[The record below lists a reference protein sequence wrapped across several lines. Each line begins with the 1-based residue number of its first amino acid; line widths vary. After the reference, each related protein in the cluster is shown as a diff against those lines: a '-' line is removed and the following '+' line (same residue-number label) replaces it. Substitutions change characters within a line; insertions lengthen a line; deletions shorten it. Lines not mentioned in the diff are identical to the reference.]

1 MSLYGINAYTS
12 NYNSIYSGL
21 YNNSKKSSSSSLSDM
36 YELAKKVDQVRSASF
51 KKNAMEEF
59 KKAFSS
65 TDSDSSASQSAAK
78 LSQNANNLN
87 KYAGALATNS
97 ADFKNPEKN
106 LSAIKNFVESY
117 NSTLDGIQNS
127 DNISILQKGV
137 SMVNATKAY
146 SRTLAKVGIYVGN
159 DNRLTVDE
167 TLVKNAP
174 EGTLKALFS
183 GSYSYA
189 NKIADKASYVGRAAS
204 VESQYSYNSKGGL
217 DFYNSLVASLFESKV

>member
-12 NYNSIYSGL
+12 NYSSFYSGL
-21 YNNSKKSSSSSLSDM
+21 YGNSNKNNTSSTSDLL
-36 YELAKKVDQVRSASF
+36 ELAKKVDMVRSASF

-59 KKAFSS
+59 KKIFSG
-65 TDSDSSASQSAAK
+65 SDSEIGSSENTLK
-78 LSQNANNLN
+78 LSQNAEKLS

-97 ADFKNPEKN
+97 TFSDPDKT
-106 LSAIKNFVESY
+106 LSAVKNFVESY
-117 NSTLDGIQNS
+117 NNTLDGIQNS
-127 DNISILQKGV
+127 DNISILQRGV
-137 SMVNATKAY
+137 SMVNSSKAY
-146 SRTLAKVGIYVGN
+146 SRTLARVGIYIGD

-189 NKIADKASYVGRAAS
+189 NKIADKASYVGRTAS
-204 VESQYSYNSKGGL
+204 VQSQYSYNTKGGL
-217 DFYNSLVASLFESKV
+217 DFYNQLVASLFESKV